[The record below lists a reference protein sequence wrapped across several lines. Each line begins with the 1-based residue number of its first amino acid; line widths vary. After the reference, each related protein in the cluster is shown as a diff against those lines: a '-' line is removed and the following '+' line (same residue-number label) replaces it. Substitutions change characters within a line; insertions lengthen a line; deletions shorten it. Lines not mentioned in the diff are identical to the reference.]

1 MTGARRVCCVV
12 VLVAFAACGCRKRD
26 QGEADVPSPTPHAEV
41 AAGDTGGV
49 AAGDAAGATAGDVP
63 PPDDAP
69 AGVTLEAPA
78 GAGAASGFERHYRY
92 EAPSYEV
99 KRTAGTLPV
108 SLDGVEIPPL
118 LVQSYGLD
126 EAAQRRL
133 ADNGF
138 VVTPGPD
145 GRTFDEIYA
154 VYQALSGQAPI
165 FVTADTALHL
175 YHLVFDALLMSIEQH
190 HLIGM
195 LTKMADALR
204 AKALES
210 AAGAGPV
217 AVAALDDVAVLD
229 VIRKLLD
236 PAAAVEGRVADRVAA
251 ELALI
256 DRHAGFAK
264 SPVFGYDEDY
274 SQYVPRGHY
283 TRSEALQRYFRAM
296 MWLGRMSF
304 LLKASTDPG
313 GGLVEA
319 DRARHFARMAALLSR
334 WLQEAQADGA
344 PVARTW
350 ERIYSVTAFF
360 AGFSDDLTPVEVR
373 PVVDALFEAA
383 GGVQALAEPAN
394 VDLLRARMAALRS
407 PAINSGTATEA
418 NILRIL
424 ENGNSEELLRAVT
437 RTTGMRI
444 MGQRYTPDADVMGRL
459 AAPAVGAP
467 LGPRD
472 PPPFTLVETR
482 QGPARGFARGLD
494 VMHLLGAPRA
504 RAILE
509 ALGDAQY
516 RGYDEA
522 LERAGEVFPPDDSPV
537 WHGNL
542 YWAWLEVLRDYV
554 RPRANPS
561 QAFETSAAWSER
573 TMTAALASWS
583 QLRHDTIL
591 YVKQPYAAEGGRAP
605 DGPEP
610 PPPPKGFVEPN
621 PEFFAR
627 LIALNDMTRNGL
639 REMDLLPD
647 RADRLLGDFSGVLGR
662 LRDLAV
668 KEVEDRAIDQ
678 ADNDFLV
685 GFGAT
690 CAGLVQGIAGLTE
703 APPDPRRPSAGEEP
717 YHEADTKTTLVAD
730 VMTSVDAGEVLEE
743 GTGTVEL
750 IAVAFRA
757 PGRGDTFIAAGP
769 VLTYYE
775 FRWPMGDRL
784 TDEKWRAMLAA
795 GEAPPPPLWVCSY
808 RSPCPAPAPS
818 PAP

>member
-1 MTGARRVCCVV
+1 MRFFRMPCLI
-12 VLVAFAACGCRKRD
+12 VLVAVAAGGCRKRD
-26 QGEADVPSPTPHAEV
+26 QGGTDVPSPTPS
-41 AAGDTGGV
+41 
-49 AAGDAAGATAGDVP
+49 AGDAAGPGPAPGPTAT
-63 PPDDAP
+63 
-69 AGVTLEAPA
+69 GVTLAPPA

-92 EAPSYEV
+92 EAPAYEA
-99 KRTAGTLPV
+99 KLAAGTLPV
-108 SLDGVEIPPL
+108 PLDGVEIPEFL
-118 LVQSYGLD
+118 ARQYGLD
-126 EAAQRRL
+126 ETARQRL
-133 ADNGF
+133 SDHGF
-138 VVTPGPD
+138 VVTAGPLT
-145 GRTFDEIYA
+145 RQVDEIYTI
-154 VYQALSGQAPI
+154 YEALSGNVPV

-175 YHLVFDALLMSIEQH
+175 YHLVFDSLLMSIEQH

-195 LTKMADALR
+195 LTKMIGALR

-210 AAGAGPV
+210 AAGTGSV
-217 AVAALDDVAVLD
+217 ADAALDNVAVFD

-236 PAAAVEGRVADRVAA
+236 PAAEVEGRVAERVAA

-256 DRHAGFAK
+256 EQHAGFAK

-283 TRSEALQRYFRAM
+283 TRSEALRRYFRAM

-304 LLKASTDPG
+304 LLKASGDPD
-313 GGLVEA
+313 GGLVDEE
-319 DRARHFARMAALLSR
+319 RARHFVRMAALLSR
-334 WLQEAQADGA
+334 GLQEAQADGVPA
-344 PVARTW
+344 VRLW

-407 PAINSGTATEA
+407 PAINSGTAAEA
-418 NILRIL
+418 NIMLIL
-424 ENGNSEELLRAVT
+424 ENGNPEELLRAT
-437 RTTGMRI
+437 ARTTGMRI

-459 AAPAVGAP
+459 AVPAVGAP

-472 PPPFTLVETR
+472 PPPFTLAETQ

-494 VMHLLGAPRA
+494 VMLLLGAPRA
-504 RAILE
+504 RPILE
-509 ALGDAQY
+509 ELGDAQY
-516 RGYDEA
+516 AGYDAA
-522 LERAGEVFPPDDSPV
+522 LERARGVFPPDDSAV

-554 RPRANPS
+554 RPRPTPS
-561 QAFETSAAWSER
+561 QAFETGAAWADR
-573 TMTAALASWS
+573 TLTAALASWA

-591 YVKQPYAAEGGRAP
+591 YVKQPYAEGAGCAMG
-605 DGPEP
+605 GPEP

-627 LIALNDMTRNGL
+627 LIALNEMTRGGL
-639 REMDLLPD
+639 RELELLPEQ
-647 RADRLLGDFSGVLGR
+647 ADRLLGHFGEVLGK

-678 ADNDFLV
+678 ADNDFLI
-685 GFGAT
+685 GFGAS

-703 APPDPRRPSAGEEP
+703 APPGPPDPHADGEA

-730 VMTSVDAGEVLEE
+730 VMTCVDAGEVLEE
-743 GTGTVEL
+743 GTGYVEL
-750 IAVAFRA
+750 ITVAFRA
-757 PGRGDTFIAAGP
+757 PGRGDTFVAAGP
-769 VLTYYE
+769 ALTYYE
-775 FRWPMGDRL
+775 FRWPLADRL

-795 GEAPPPPLWVCSY
+795 DEAPAPPPWVCSF
-808 RSPCPAPAPS
+808 RSPCPAPV